1 MVFLFNIFYQL
12 GDSLAFLLLAAIG
25 LAVIFGMMKIIN
37 LAHGEF
43 ITVGAYGTVVSGK
56 VFNLPL
62 PIAMAFGVIVT
73 IIFGLILEK
82 YIIRYLYG
90 RPLDSVVA
98 TWGISLIVS
107 QSFLVIFGPSYEG
120 LQTPMGNFQLGE
132 FSYSEYRIFLI
143 FFALFLLFLL
153 YYLFMKT
160 SFGTLARATIENPS
174 ISSSMGVDVKNIYTT
189 TFAIGAGLAGVTGAL
204 YAPTMTIVPSIGQA
218 FIVSAFITVVTAG
231 ASPFVGLVPAAAFLG
246 TVQTSVTFF
255 YKSTFGL
262 IAILCSVIL
271 IIRYLPNGFSGLIL
285 KKKSK

>member
-1 MVFLFNIFYQL
+1 MLFNIVYQF
-12 GDSLAFLLLAAIG
+12 GDALSFLLLSAIG

-56 VFNLPL
+56 VLHLPL
-62 PIAMAFGVIVT
+62 PIAMAFGVMVT

-82 YIIRYLYG
+82 LVIRYLYG

-120 LQTPMGNFQLGE
+120 LQTPMGNFKLGDY
-132 FSYSEYRIFLI
+132 SYSEYRVFLI
-143 FFALFLLFLL
+143 FFSLLLLALL
-153 YYLFMKT
+153 YILFMKT
-160 SFGTLARATIENPS
+160 SFGTLARATIEKPE
-174 ISSSMGVDVKNIYTT
+174 IASSMGVNVNNVYSV

-218 FIVSAFITVVTAG
+218 FIISAFITVVTAG
-231 ASPFVGLVPAAAFLG
+231 ASPFIGLVPAAAFLS

-255 YKSTFGL
+255 YKATIGI
-262 IAILCSVIL
+262 IALLFSVII
-271 IIRYLPNGFSGLIL
+271 IIRFLPKGFSGLI
-285 KKKSK
+285 SKQK

>member
-1 MVFLFNIFYQL
+1 MLFNIIYQF
-12 GDSLAFLLLAAIG
+12 GDALSFLLLSAIG

-43 ITVGAYGTVVSGK
+43 ITVGAYATVISGK
-56 VFNLPL
+56 VLHLPL
-62 PIAMAFGVIVT
+62 PVAMAAGVLVT
-73 IIFGLILEK
+73 ILFGLILEK
-82 YIIRYLYG
+82 LVIRHLYG

-120 LQTPMGNFQLGE
+120 LQTPMGNFKLGDY
-132 FSYSEYRIFLI
+132 SYSEYRIFLI
-143 FFALFLLFLL
+143 FFSISLLALL
-153 YYLFMKT
+153 YILFMKT
-160 SFGTLARATIENPS
+160 SFGALARATIEKPE
-174 ISSSMGVDVKNIYTT
+174 IASSMGVNVKNVYSV

-231 ASPFVGLVPAAAFLG
+231 ASPFIGLVPAAAFLS

-255 YKSTFGL
+255 YKATIGI
-262 IAILCSVIL
+262 IALLFSVII
-271 IIRYLPNGFSGLIL
+271 IIRFLPKGFSGLI
-285 KKKSK
+285 SKEK

>member
-1 MVFLFNIFYQL
+1 MLFNIVYQF
-12 GDSLAFLLLAAIG
+12 GDALSFLLLSAIG

-56 VFNLPL
+56 VLHLPL
-62 PIAMAFGVIVT
+62 PIAMAFGVMVT

-82 YIIRYLYG
+82 LVIRYLYG

-120 LQTPMGNFQLGE
+120 LQTPMGNFKLGDY
-132 FSYSEYRIFLI
+132 SYSEYRVFLI
-143 FFALFLLFLL
+143 FFSLLLLALL
-153 YYLFMKT
+153 YILFMKT
-160 SFGTLARATIENPS
+160 SFGTLARATIEKPE
-174 ISSSMGVDVKNIYTT
+174 IASSMGVNVNNVYSV

-218 FIVSAFITVVTAG
+218 FIISAFITVVTAG
-231 ASPFVGLVPAAAFLG
+231 ASPFIGLVPAAAFLS

-255 YKSTFGL
+255 YKATIGI
-262 IAILCSVIL
+262 IALLFSVII
-271 IIRYLPNGFSGLIL
+271 IIRFLPKGFSGLISRQ
-285 KKKSK
+285 K